1 MHNVW
6 LIIQREYKER
16 VRTKSFI
23 VSTLL
28 FPAFILGVTLLPAK
42 LAGTRAGGTRHIAVV
57 SDNADFANAVKTQL
71 QLDKKTKYAVD
82 VYVGANEP
90 TRTLLK
96 NQVNDAKLD
105 GFVWLSQSDVEAR
118 KVNYYGRE
126 TSDFIEVATLQSA
139 LRTALLRN
147 ELLKRG
153 VSSADADT
161 LTNQLDL
168 ETITIKGGEE
178 KKSNGPGEVMLV
190 IVMVMALY
198 MTVLIYGMS
207 VMRSVLEE
215 KTSRVMEVIL
225 SSAKATELMA
235 GKILGVGA
243 VGMTQIAIWLLIA
256 AGASAPAIVA
266 AAGMKDAALHLDA
279 ITLAA
284 FGVFFIGGYLLYSTM
299 YATLGSM
306 VNSEQ
311 EAQQWQMF
319 VTLPIIVPMMML
331 WLVMRQPNAPVSV
344 ALSMVPFFSP
354 ILMFMRIVIQTPP
367 WWQIALSIGLLAAFI
382 AGTIWLCAR
391 IYRVGILMYGKRP
404 TLPEIMKWVRYA

>member
-1 MHNVW
+1 MRNIW

-42 LAGTRAGGTRHIAVV
+42 LAGTRAGGIRHIAVV
-57 SDNADFANAVKTQL
+57 SDNADFATAVKTQL
-71 QLDKKTKYAVD
+71 QSDKKTKYNVD
-82 VYVGANEP
+82 VYTDTSEQS
-90 TRTLLK
+90 RSHLK
-96 NQVNDAKLD
+96 QEVNDGKLE
-105 GFVWLSQSDVEAR
+105 GFVWLSQKDVDAR
-118 KVNYYGRE
+118 QVNYYARE
-126 TSDFIEVATLQSA
+126 TSDFIELGTLQSA
-139 LRTALLRN
+139 LRTALLRD

-153 VSSADADT
+153 VSAGDADK

-168 ETITIKGGEE
+168 ETITLKGGQE
-178 KKSNGPGEVMLV
+178 KKSNGAGEVMLV
-190 IVMVMALY
+190 IVMVMMLY
-198 MTVLIYGMS
+198 MTTLIYGMS

-215 KTSRVMEVIL
+215 KTSRVMEVVL
-225 SSAKATELMA
+225 SSAKASELMA

-243 VGMTQIAIWLLIA
+243 VGITQLAIWMLIA
-256 AGASAPAIVA
+256 AGASAPSIVA
-266 AAGMKDAALHLDA
+266 LAGVQDTAIHLEPGV
-279 ITLAA
+279 LAA
-284 FGVFFIGGYLLYSTM
+284 FAIFFIGGYLLYSTL

-319 VTLPIIVPMMML
+319 VTLPIIIPMMML
-331 WLVMRQPNAPVSV
+331 WLVMRQPNSPAAVW
-344 ALSMVPFFSP
+344 LSMVPFFSP

-391 IYRVGILMYGKRP
+391 IYRVGILMYGKKP
-404 TLPEIMKWVRYA
+404 NLPEIVKWVRYA

>member
-1 MHNVW
+1 MRNIW
-6 LIIQREYKER
+6 LVIQREYKER
-16 VRTKSFI
+16 VRTRSFV

-42 LAGTRAGGTRHIAVV
+42 FAGSRSASTHHIAVV
-57 SDNADFANAVKTQL
+57 SDNADFAAAVKSQL
-71 QLDKKTKYAVD
+71 QSGKDSKYNVD
-82 VYVGANEP
+82 VYTDTGEQ
-90 TRTLLK
+90 TRSKLK
-96 NQVNDAKLD
+96 QEVNDSKLD
-105 GFVWLSQSDVEAR
+105 GFVWLSQKDVDAR
-118 KVNYYGRE
+118 QVNYYARE
-126 TSDFIEVATLQSA
+126 TSDFIEVGTLQSA
-139 LRTALLRN
+139 LRTSLMRDELLR
-147 ELLKRG
+147 RG
-153 VSSADADT
+153 VSAADADK

-168 ETITIKGGEE
+168 ETITIKGGQE

-198 MTVLIYGMS
+198 MTTLIYGMS

-215 KTSRVMEVIL
+215 KTSRVMEVVL

-243 VGMTQIAIWLLIA
+243 VGMTQIAIWLLISA
-256 AGASAPAIVA
+256 AASAPSIVA
-266 AAGMKDAALHLDA
+266 LAGVKDTAIHLEPM
-279 ITLAA
+279 TLAA

-319 VTLPIIVPMMML
+319 VTLPIIVPMMLL
-331 WLVMRQPNAPVSV
+331 WLVMRQPNSPTAMW
-344 ALSMVPFFSP
+344 LSMVPFFSP

-367 WWQIALSIGLLAAFI
+367 WTQIAASIGLLAAFI

-404 TLPEIMKWVRYA
+404 TLPEIVKWVKYA